1 MPEALV
7 VEDNPL
13 NMELLEA
20 MLATQGIGVLKAENV
35 EEAQAILAETTPD
48 LIFLDVQLPGLDGLT
63 FVKELRAQKGRD
75 LPPIIAVTAHAM
87 LGDGEKFLE
96 AGFDYYLPKPIN
108 LDSLI
113 QLLQEIKGV

>member
-1 MPEALV
+1 MAEALV

-20 MLATQGIGVLKAENV
+20 MLSTQGISVLKAENV
-35 EEAQAILAETTPD
+35 EEARAILARMRPD
-48 LIFLDVQLPGLDGLT
+48 YIFLDIQLPGMDGIS
-63 FVKELRAQKGRD
+63 FVKELRAQKGQD

-87 LGDGEKFLE
+87 LGDGEKILE

-108 LDSLI
+108 LESLAK
-113 QLLQEIKGV
+113 LLQEIQGK